1 MLFAVLTPRR
11 LEILKAVR
19 QQGPLSIR
27 ALSTTVNRN
36 YKNVH
41 ADARMLIT
49 AGLLEK
55 TQEDTVHVPWDGI
68 DAHLS
73 LVA

>member
-41 ADARMLIT
+41 TDARMLVT

-55 TQEDTVHVPWDGI
+55 TQEDTVHVPWDVI

>member
-27 ALSTTVNRN
+27 ALSTT
-36 YKNVH
+36 
-41 ADARMLIT
+41 
-49 AGLLEK
+49 
-55 TQEDTVHVPWDGI
+55 
-68 DAHLS
+68 AHRS
-73 LVA
+73 I